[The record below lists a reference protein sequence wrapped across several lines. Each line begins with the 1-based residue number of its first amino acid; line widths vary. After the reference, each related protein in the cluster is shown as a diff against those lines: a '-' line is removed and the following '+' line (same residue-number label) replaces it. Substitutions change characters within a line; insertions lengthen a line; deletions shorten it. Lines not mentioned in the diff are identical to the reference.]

1 MSSMNNRPVIL
12 GHADTRS
19 GLAIGRSFARH
30 GIAFIS
36 AVTDVNHFSCHS
48 RDVRQRL
55 VQVANPR
62 NEPDRFVEQILA
74 LAEEVDA
81 AAILPVTDPAVG
93 SLNAARDRLPRR
105 TCLMAPKQEITE
117 LVLDKDRNVR
127 IAEDLGIPYPP
138 TIEVESSAEI
148 AAAAEELGYPVV
160 LKRRSQQQVI
170 PIDVADFTAEVVHN
184 TEELNY
190 IAKRLGK
197 YGVVPQVQK
206 FVVGEMHNIC
216 CFASKGKIV
225 AAQELVSVRRGK
237 HEGITRVIVDV
248 DSTRMK
254 YAEKL
259 LAAINWQGVA
269 GVSFLVNKQLKQDWY
284 LETNGRFWGSL
295 QGSVSFGW
303 DFPYWAYRYYLHDEL
318 PVPPAESAIGKIS
331 CYHTADLVA
340 LITFLRG
347 GPAPVTVG
355 KTSKVTAIWQ
365 YLRAFGPGYRSDVFR
380 WSDPLPSILDHFRLV
395 GRYWNGFLRRLRNFE
410 HGDTSSD

>member
-1 MSSMNNRPVIL
+1 
-12 GHADTRS
+12 
-19 GLAIGRSFARH
+19 
-30 GIAFIS
+30 
-36 AVTDVNHFSCHS
+36 
-48 RDVRQRL
+48 L

-62 NEPDRFVEQILA
+62 SEPELFVEQILA
-74 LAEEVDA
+74 LAEEVNA
-81 AAILPVTDPAVG
+81 IGILPVTDPAVG
-93 SLNAARDRLPRR
+93 SLNAARDRLPGH
-105 TCLMAPKQEITE
+105 TCLMAPKSETTE
-117 LVLDKDRNVR
+117 LVLDKDKNVTL
-127 IAEDLGIPYPP
+127 AEELGIPYPQ

-170 PIDVADFTAEVVHN
+170 PTEVADFTVEVVHDA
-184 TEELNY
+184 EELNSV
-190 IAKRLGK
+190 ANRLGK
-197 YGVVPQVQK
+197 FGVVPQIQK

-225 AAQELVSVRRGK
+225 AAQEFISVRRGK

-259 LAAINWQGVA
+259 LGAIHWEGVA
-269 GVSFLVNKQLKQDWY
+269 GVSFLVNKQQNQNWY

-303 DFPYWAYRYYLHDEL
+303 DFPLWAYRYYLHDEL
-318 PVPPAESAIGKIS
+318 PVPPAKSVIGKIS

-355 KTSKVTAIWQ
+355 KTGKLTAIWQ

-380 WSDPLPSILDHFRLV
+380 WSDPVPSLLDHFRLL
-395 GRYWNGFLRRLRNFE
+395 GRYWNGFLRRLRNTDRE
-410 HGDTSSD
+410 